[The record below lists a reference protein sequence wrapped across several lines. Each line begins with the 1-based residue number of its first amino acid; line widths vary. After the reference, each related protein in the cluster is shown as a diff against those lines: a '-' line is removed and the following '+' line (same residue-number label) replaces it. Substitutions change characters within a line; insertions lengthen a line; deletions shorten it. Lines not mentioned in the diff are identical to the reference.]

1 MLNSKYNVKQKG
13 GSSERV
19 EKIVYGLL
27 KKNVKL
33 LALDFD
39 QTLVDIFMST
49 YQSSP
54 SLIAQHIRPVFVSLI
69 NACMA
74 KNIVV
79 AIVTFSSN
87 TELIAKAMETKLD
100 ICISPEYGRLKRDEI
115 LLRGLD
121 DTWSK
126 PNSQVL
132 PNCWQ
137 NIQLNGKL
145 GHIAAIV
152 RQLNTK
158 GTYFSPRGFLVRPS
172 EILYFD
178 DDLNNCEYSI
188 KAEICTA
195 AIPLCERND
204 LNNIILEDLEDY
216 YLRNE
221 NFKRLTVGYARTV
234 AIGTGTF
241 SSCAGSCNIL

>member
-74 KNIVV
+74 KNIWALNVQL
-79 AIVTFSSN
+79 FL
-87 TELIAKAMETKLD
+87 LIQKEK
-100 ICISPEYGRLKRDEI
+100 SRKSG
-115 LLRGLD
+115 
-121 DTWSK
+121 
-126 PNSQVL
+126 
-132 PNCWQ
+132 
-137 NIQLNGKL
+137 
-145 GHIAAIV
+145 
-152 RQLNTK
+152 
-158 GTYFSPRGFLVRPS
+158 
-172 EILYFD
+172 
-178 DDLNNCEYSI
+178 
-188 KAEICTA
+188 
-195 AIPLCERND
+195 
-204 LNNIILEDLEDY
+204 
-216 YLRNE
+216 
-221 NFKRLTVGYARTV
+221 AR
-234 AIGTGTF
+234 
-241 SSCAGSCNIL
+241 

>member
-137 NIQLNGKL
+137 NLRRRDRG
-145 GHIAAIV
+145 GV
-152 RQLNTK
+152 PRERQQRCLQCQ
-158 GTYFSPRGFLVRPS
+158 PVRPT
-172 EILYFD
+172 LVD
-178 DDLNNCEYSI
+178 DD
-188 KAEICTA
+188 AE
-195 AIPLCERND
+195 EV
-204 LNNIILEDLEDY
+204 E
-216 YLRNE
+216 
-221 NFKRLTVGYARTV
+221 
-234 AIGTGTF
+234 
-241 SSCAGSCNIL
+241 